1 MPTRTLVFAIVAC
14 TLAGCVSFQAVPGP
28 PAAVVQRLDSENAVV
43 ITTKS
48 GEAVR
53 LANVRVDGDSL
64 VGLRTVASHERVA
77 IAVADVQSVAVARSD
92 VSGTVLAIGTTAAVA
107 LLVFL
112 VHILMSSD

>member
-1 MPTRTLVFAIVAC
+1 MLVFAIVAC
-14 TLAGCVSFQAVPGP
+14 SLTGCVSFQPMPGP
-28 PAAVVQRLDSENAVV
+28 PAAVVAQLGDENAAV

-53 LANVRVDGDSL
+53 VANVRVHGDSL
-64 VGLRTVASHERVA
+64 VGVRTVASRQRVA
-77 IAVADVQSVAVARSD
+77 IAVGDVQSVAVARSD
-92 VSGTVLAIGTTAAVA
+92 VSGTALAIGVTAGVA